1 VRFKRKRSGVR
12 VEVDEVEVRVLNQLV
27 TALLGVVEA
36 PEVSDDPLAA
46 LVGMPAGDIEPPDNP
61 LLQRLLP
68 DAYADDPAAAGE
80 FRRFTDADLR
90 AAKRAAAMAVVDALP
105 EGGGTLELGRD
116 EVDQWLTCFND
127 LRLLLGTAIGV
138 TEDDDHDEDPDTFEE
153 SAYRWLTHMQ
163 EWLLSC
169 VDPRP
174 PS

>member
-1 VRFKRKRSGVR
+1 MRFKRKRGGVK

-27 TALLGVVEA
+27 TALLSVVEA

-68 DAYADDPAAAGE
+68 DAYVDDPAAAGE

-90 AAKRAAAMAVVDALP
+90 ASKRAAATALVEALP
-105 EGGGTLELGRD
+105 EGGGTIVLDRD
-116 EVDQWLTCFND
+116 QVDQWLTCFND

-138 TEDDDHDEDPDTFEE
+138 TQDDEAREPATFEE
-153 SAYRWLTHMQ
+153 NAYRWLTGMQ
-163 EWLLSC
+163 DWLLSC

-174 PS
+174 AS